1 MCTCIACRL
10 IQTYLG
16 NDHFRPEQFLRVRGV
31 ASSFHPIHWWPWL
44 NSFADTSWPSCALWV
59 TTGSQISKVFPRKRL
74 EATSAN
80 LIRPGPKWLWTT
92 STNTAPPFWRFGRW
106 FRAFLGLLVC
116 SLKCMFVEGSVLY
129 VNLQRMIE
137 CFGYDFDPD
146 ASPNQSRSD
155 SWWELLKPVIK
166 WRHILCVARMFRSNL
181 TWWSL
186 TNIEKH
192 VLKHKH
198 RNHCWTG
205 WEVYDTK
212 RDLTVNHR
220 HL

>member
-16 NDHFRPEQFLRVRGV
+16 NDHLRPEQFLRVRGV

-137 CFGYDFDPD
+137 CFAVVLTSVVRMLWLWFWP
-146 ASPNQSRSD
+146 
-155 SWWELLKPVIK
+155 WCKPEPIP
-166 WRHILCVARMFRSNL
+166 
-181 TWWSL
+181 
-186 TNIEKH
+186 
-192 VLKHKH
+192 
-198 RNHCWTG
+198 
-205 WEVYDTK
+205 
-212 RDLTVNHR
+212 
-220 HL
+220 

>member
-1 MCTCIACRL
+1 MSYVETVPRTFQLFIHIHIVVIHIVIIHITRTCMCTCIACRL

-16 NDHFRPEQFLRVRGV
+16 NDHLRPEQFLRVRGV
-31 ASSFHPIHWWPWL
+31 ASSLHPIHWWPWL

-137 CFGYDFDPD
+137 CFAVVLTSVVRMLWLWFWP
-146 ASPNQSRSD
+146 
-155 SWWELLKPVIK
+155 WCKPEPIP
-166 WRHILCVARMFRSNL
+166 
-181 TWWSL
+181 
-186 TNIEKH
+186 
-192 VLKHKH
+192 
-198 RNHCWTG
+198 
-205 WEVYDTK
+205 
-212 RDLTVNHR
+212 
-220 HL
+220 